1 MTRTNHTKEE
11 DGPGHF
17 GGKEYKPWP
26 KLPLRK
32 YRTLLKC
39 AV

>member
-1 MTRTNHTKEE
+1 MTRTNRAEEE

-17 GGKEYKPWP
+17 GDEEYKPWP
-26 KLPLRK
+26 KLPLGK
-32 YRTLLKC
+32 YRTLFKC